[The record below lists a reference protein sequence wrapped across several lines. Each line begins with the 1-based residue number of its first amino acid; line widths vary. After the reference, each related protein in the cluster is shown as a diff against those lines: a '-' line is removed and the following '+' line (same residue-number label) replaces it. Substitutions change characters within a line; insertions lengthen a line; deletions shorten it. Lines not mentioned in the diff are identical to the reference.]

1 MKKKILLIVSGGI
14 AAYKSAELIRELSL
28 NGAQVRCILTRA
40 GAQFITPLTL
50 SSLSG
55 EKVYS
60 ELFSHTDKNYMDHIR
75 LSREADLIVVAP
87 ASADILARMASGIAD
102 DLATT
107 TLLASNKPILVVP
120 AMNTLMWNNP
130 ATQRNVN
137 LLKNDSIHFV
147 DPEEGNLACGEIGSG
162 RMANIQE
169 IVLKINSVLYKEKPL
184 NGFKGLITSGPTQE
198 PLDPVRFISN
208 HSSGKQGHALA
219 LAAAALGADVTLV
232 SGPTSLIN
240 PQGIE
245 TINIK
250 TAEEMLNACIH
261 SLPVDFAICCA
272 AVSDWRPIKIQ
283 DQKIKKQSSKILDK
297 SKTTIEITENP
308 DILKSLAQLSPD
320 KRPKL
325 LVGFAAETENIL
337 EHAGQKLIDKG
348 CDWIIANNVSLDSD
362 TFGNDNNQVTFIEL
376 NSSGELEHEEWP
388 KSSKNVVAQLLL
400 KKISQTLVI

>member
-184 NGFKGLITSGPTQE
+184 NGFKGL
-198 PLDPVRFISN
+198 
-208 HSSGKQGHALA
+208 
-219 LAAAALGADVTLV
+219 
-232 SGPTSLIN
+232 
-240 PQGIE
+240 
-245 TINIK
+245 
-250 TAEEMLNACIH
+250 
-261 SLPVDFAICCA
+261 LPVGHH
-272 AVSDWRPIKIQ
+272 
-283 DQKIKKQSSKILDK
+283 K
-297 SKTTIEITENP
+297 SP
-308 DILKSLAQLSPD
+308 
-320 KRPKL
+320 
-325 LVGFAAETENIL
+325 
-337 EHAGQKLIDKG
+337 
-348 CDWIIANNVSLDSD
+348 
-362 TFGNDNNQVTFIEL
+362 
-376 NSSGELEHEEWP
+376 
-388 KSSKNVVAQLLL
+388 
-400 KKISQTLVI
+400 